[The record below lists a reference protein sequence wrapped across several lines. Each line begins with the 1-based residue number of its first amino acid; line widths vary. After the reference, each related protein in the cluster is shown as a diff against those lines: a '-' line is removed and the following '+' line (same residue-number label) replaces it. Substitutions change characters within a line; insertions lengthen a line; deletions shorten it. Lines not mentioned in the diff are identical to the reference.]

1 MIIEIWTNVYQ
12 KYGKKITQTVESFT
26 DKSDA
31 INDIMTD
38 ERGNYAVKSDYLH
51 TIVSEYDLKSSDH
64 CFVSNKIDLS
74 IDAAKTADRLNTEY
88 AEYLRH
94 HSEDGTCKN

>member
-1 MIIEIWTNVYQ
+1 MIEIWTNVYQ
-12 KYGKKITQTVESFT
+12 KYGKKTRLSVESFT

-38 ERGNYAVKSDYLH
+38 DCGNYAIKSGYLH
-51 TIVSEYDLKSSDH
+51 TMLQAYDVKSSDEYR
-64 CFVSNKIDLS
+64 VSKRIDLS
-74 IDAAKTADRLNTEY
+74 FAAAKAADKLNREY

-94 HSEDGTCKN
+94 HSEDGK